1 MAMETA
7 RSRPSTQPRHHRM
20 PLVPDRVRVPFFRY
34 PHVFAQHRVELERA
48 LLGAAESGAYIL
60 QADLRA
66 FEEELAAFC
75 GVRWAVGVG
84 NATDGL
90 ELNLRVAGVGP
101 NSEVLLS
108 AHTFVATA
116 GAVVAVG
123 ATRSEEHT
131 SELQSLA
138 YLVCRLLLEKKKKQI
153 RLISLLTSEYVHSTC
168 EADVPPS

>member
-1 MAMETA
+1 M
-7 RSRPSTQPRHHRM
+7 RI
-20 PLVPDRVRVPFFRY
+20 PFFRS
-34 PHVFAQHRVELERA
+34 PHVFAQHGAELERA
-48 LLGAAESGAYIL
+48 LLNAAESGAYIL

-123 ATRSEEHT
+123 GAPVVRGDGAGH
-131 SELQSLA
+131 
-138 YLVCRLLLEKKKKQI
+138 
-153 RLISLLTSEYVHSTC
+153 
-168 EADVPPS
+168 